1 MILSTQYTTP
11 YVYRLLSSVH
21 NRPSPEIKNNKF
33 SSSFLLPTGVDSIF
47 QQNFKVARREK
58 KVKKMNWEIK
68 YLFSSGSFKKKLF
81 SFFLF

>member
-21 NRPSPEIKNNKF
+21 NRPSPEIKKNNKF

-47 QQNFKVARREK
+47 QQNFKVARR
-58 KVKKMNWEIK
+58 
-68 YLFSSGSFKKKLF
+68 KKK
-81 SFFLF
+81 SRK